1 MGTDFRKPPARP
13 VNCGREQREI
23 NVDPLT
29 ALLRLPAME
38 RRERGLEHTPQEIAQ
53 QPRTWRRTHEGLAVQ
68 RGELEEFLASTGLRD
83 NAEKRPTVFLVG
95 AGTSDYIGRS
105 LHHLLRRCWQSEV
118 IPVAS
123 TSLLT
128 DFSDLLI
135 PGRRYLWISFSR
147 SGNSPEGVAVLER
160 ALEECP
166 QVSHLLVSCNGSGRM
181 MQAVE
186 GRPGCHAIVLDDAVN
201 DRSLAMT
208 SSFTNM
214 VLTGQFLAHL
224 PHAEGYEPIVDA
236 LAAAGESLLPRAAQL
251 AASLVDEGYSR
262 VCFLGSGGLA
272 GGAMESA
279 LKVLELTA
287 GRVQSMSQATLA
299 LRHGP
304 MAALDQDTLLV
315 ASVSSE
321 APRRNYELD
330 LLREIGAKGLVRT
343 RVAVATDSQ
352 GLREEAEYVL
362 APETA
367 AAIPDA
373 CRPVLDVLFGQLL
386 GLFASIHAGLQ
397 PDSPS
402 PTGAI
407 SRVVPELSI
416 Y

>member
-1 MGTDFRKPPARP
+1 M
-13 VNCGREQREI
+13 
-23 NVDPLT
+23 DPLSQ
-29 ALLRLPAME
+29 LLRLPASE
-38 RRERGLEHTPQEIAQ
+38 KLERGLQHTPEEIAQ
-53 QPRTWRRTHEGLAVQ
+53 QPRTWRRTFQSLQAQ
-68 RGELEEFLASTGLRD
+68 RSEIGAFLAACGLRD
-83 NAEKRPTVFLVG
+83 EVKNRPTVFLVG

-105 LHHLLRRCWQSEV
+105 LHHLLRRCWQCEV

-128 DFSDLLI
+128 DFSDSLVA
-135 PGRRYLWISFSR
+135 GRRCLWISFSR
-147 SGNSPEGVAVLER
+147 SGNSPEGVAVLED

-166 QVSHLLVSCNGSGRM
+166 QISHLLVSCNGSGRM

-186 GRPGCHAIVLDDAVN
+186 GRPSCHAIVLDDETN
-201 DRSLAMT
+201 DRGLAMT

-224 PHAEGYEPIVDA
+224 ADPAAFAPIVDA
-236 LAAAGESLLPRAAQL
+236 LATAGESLLPQAAQL
-251 AASLVDEGYSR
+251 ASDLVGEDYNR
-262 VCFLGSGGLA
+262 VCFVGSGGLA
-272 GGAMESA
+272 GAAMESA

-304 MAALDQDTLLV
+304 MAALDRDTLLV
-315 ASVSSE
+315 AFISSQ
-321 APRRNYELD
+321 APRRSYELD
-330 LLREIGAKGLVRT
+330 LLREIGSKGLVRT
-343 RVAVATDSQ
+343 RVAVAADPK
-352 GLREEAEYVL
+352 GLSGEAEHVL

-367 AAIPDA
+367 VAIPDA
-373 CRPVLDVLFGQLL
+373 CRPVLDVLLGQSL

-397 PDSPS
+397 PDTPS

>member
-1 MGTDFRKPPARP
+1 M
-13 VNCGREQREI
+13 
-23 NVDPLT
+23 DPLS
-29 ALLRLPAME
+29 ALLRLPASE
-38 RRERGLEHTPQEIAQ
+38 KLERGLQHTPQEIAQ
-53 QPRTWRRTHEGLAVQ
+53 QPRTWRHTLDRLQTQ
-68 RGELEEFLASTGLRD
+68 RGPLETFLAAAGLRD
-83 NAEKRPTVFLVG
+83 EPDKRPIVFLVG

-105 LHHLLRRCWQSEV
+105 LHHLLRHRWQCEV

-128 DFSDLLI
+128 DFSDYLVSD
-135 PGRRYLWISFSR
+135 RRYLWISFSR

-181 MQAVE
+181 MQAIQ
-186 GRPGCHAIVLDDAVN
+186 GRAGCHAIVLDDETN
-201 DRSLAMT
+201 DRGLAMT

-214 VLTGQFLAHL
+214 VLTGQFLAHVAD
-224 PHAEGYEPIVDA
+224 PAAYAPILDA
-236 LAAAGESLLPRAAQL
+236 LVTAGESLLPRAAQL
-251 AASLVDEGYSR
+251 ASDLVSEGYSR

-272 GGAMESA
+272 GAAMESA

-304 MAALDQDTLLV
+304 MAALDAETLLI
-315 ASVSSE
+315 AFVSSQ
-321 APRRNYELD
+321 APRRNYEVD
-330 LLREIGAKGLVRT
+330 LLREIGSKGLVRT
-343 RVAVATDSQ
+343 RVAVATDPR
-352 GLREEAEYVL
+352 GLAGEAEHVL
-362 APETA
+362 APETG

-373 CRPVLDVLFGQLL
+373 CRPVLDVVFGQLL
-386 GLFASIHAGLQ
+386 GLLASLHAGLQ
-397 PDSPS
+397 PDTPS

>member
-1 MGTDFRKPPARP
+1 M
-13 VNCGREQREI
+13 
-23 NVDPLT
+23 DPLST
-29 ALLRLPAME
+29 LLRLSASE
-38 RRERGLEHTPQEIAQ
+38 KLERGLQHTPQEIAQ
-53 QPRTWRRTHEGLAVQ
+53 QPGTWRRTLDRLQAQRNELEAFLVSVGL
-68 RGELEEFLASTGLRD
+68 RGEP
-83 NAEKRPTVFLVG
+83 EKRPTVFLVG

-105 LHHLLRRCWQSEV
+105 LHHLLRRCWQCEV

-128 DFSDLLI
+128 DFSDSLV

-147 SGNSPEGVAVLER
+147 SGDSPEGVAVLER

-166 QVSHLLVSCNGSGRM
+166 QISHLLVSCNGSGRM

-186 GRPGCHAIVLDDAVN
+186 GRPGCHAIVLDDEVN

-214 VLTGQFLAHL
+214 VLTGQFLAHISD
-224 PHAEGYEPIVDA
+224 PAGYALIVNA
-236 LAAAGESLLPRAAQL
+236 LATAADSLMPQAAQL
-251 AASLVDEGYSR
+251 AHDLVGEGHPR
-262 VCFLGSGGLA
+262 VCFVGSGGLA
-272 GGAMESA
+272 GAAMESA

-287 GRVQSMSQATLA
+287 GRVLSMSQATLA

-304 MAALDQDTLLV
+304 MAALDRDTLLV
-315 ASVSSE
+315 SFISSQ

-330 LLREIGAKGLVRT
+330 LLREIGGKGLVRT
-343 RVAVATDSQ
+343 RVAVSADPR
-352 GLREEAEYVL
+352 GLAGEAEYVL
-362 APETA
+362 APQTA

-397 PDSPS
+397 PDTPS

>member
-1 MGTDFRKPPARP
+1 
-13 VNCGREQREI
+13 
-23 NVDPLT
+23 VDPLS
-29 ALLRLPAME
+29 ALLRLPASE
-38 RRERGLEHTPQEIAQ
+38 KLQRGLQHTPQEIAQ
-53 QPRTWRRTHEGLAVQ
+53 QPRTWRRTLDRLLAQ
-68 RGELEEFLASTGLRD
+68 RSELNAFLTSAGLRD
-83 NAEKRPTVFLVG
+83 EPEHRPTVFLVG

-105 LHHLLRRCWQSEV
+105 LHHLLRRCWQCEV

-128 DFSDLLI
+128 DFSDSII

-166 QVSHLLVSCNGSGRM
+166 QISHLLVTCDRSGRM
-181 MQAVE
+181 MQAME
-186 GRPGCHAIVLDDAVN
+186 GRPGCHAIVLDDEVN

-224 PHAEGYEPIVDA
+224 ADPAAYAPIVNA
-236 LAAAGESLLPRAAQL
+236 LVTAAESLLPQAAQL
-251 AASLVDEGYSR
+251 ASDLVGEGYSR

-272 GGAMESA
+272 GAAMESA

-287 GRVQSMSQATLA
+287 GRVQGISQATLA

-304 MAALDQDTLLV
+304 MAALDRDTLIV
-315 ASVSSE
+315 ALISSQ

-343 RVAVATDSQ
+343 RVAVAADPN
-352 GLREEAEYVL
+352 GLAGEAEYVL
-362 APETA
+362 APKTA

-373 CRPVLDVLFGQLL
+373 CRPMLDVLFGQLL

-407 SRVVPELSI
+407 TRVVPELSI

>member
-1 MGTDFRKPPARP
+1 MWSGA
-13 VNCGREQREI
+13 REI
-23 NVDPLT
+23 TVDPLST
-29 ALLRLPAME
+29 LLRLPASE
-38 RRERGLEHTPQEIAQ
+38 KLERGLQHTPQEIAQ
-53 QPRTWRRTHEGLAVQ
+53 QPRTWRRTLDRLQAHRNQ
-68 RGELEEFLASTGLRD
+68 LEAFLASAGLRD
-83 NAEKRPTVFLVG
+83 EPEKRPTVFLVG

-105 LHHLLRRCWQSEV
+105 LHHLLRHCWQCEV

-128 DFSDLLI
+128 DFSDSLV

-147 SGNSPEGVAVLER
+147 SGDSPEGVAVLER
-160 ALEECP
+160 ALDECP
-166 QVSHLLVSCNGSGRM
+166 QISHLLVSCNGSGRM

-186 GRPGCHAIVLDDAVN
+186 GRPGCHAIVLDDEVN

-214 VLTGQFLAHL
+214 VLTGQFLAYISD
-224 PHAEGYEPIVDA
+224 PAGYALIVNALATTADA
-236 LAAAGESLLPRAAQL
+236 LLPQAAHL
-251 AASLVDEGYSR
+251 AFDLVNEDHPR
-262 VCFLGSGGLA
+262 VCFVGSGGLA
-272 GGAMESA
+272 GAAMESA

-287 GRVQSMSQATLA
+287 GRVLSMSQATLA

-304 MAALDQDTLLV
+304 MAALDRDTLLV
-315 ASVSSE
+315 SFISSQ

-343 RVAVATDSQ
+343 RVAVSADPRALA
-352 GLREEAEYVL
+352 GEAEHVL
-362 APETA
+362 SPQTA
-367 AAIPDA
+367 VAIPDA
-373 CRPVLDVLFGQLL
+373 CRPMLDVLFGQLL
-386 GLFASIHAGLQ
+386 GLFASIHAGLH
-397 PDSPS
+397 PDTPS

>member
-1 MGTDFRKPPARP
+1 M
-13 VNCGREQREI
+13 
-23 NVDPLT
+23 DPLS
-29 ALLRLPAME
+29 ALLRLPASE
-38 RRERGLEHTPQEIAQ
+38 KRERGLEHTPHEIAQ
-53 QPRTWRRTHEGLAVQ
+53 QPGTWRRSLSRLQAQ
-68 RGELEEFLASTGLRD
+68 DGELAAFLASAGLRD
-83 NAEKRPTVFLVG
+83 ALEKRPTVFLVG

-105 LHHLLRRCWQSEV
+105 LHHLLRHCWQCEV

-128 DFSDLLI
+128 DFSDSLI

-166 QVSHLLVSCNGSGRM
+166 QVGHLLVTCNSSGRM
-181 MQAVE
+181 MRAIE
-186 GRPGCHAIVLDDAVN
+186 GRAGCHAIVLDDEVN

-214 VLTGQFLAHL
+214 VLTGQFLAHIAD
-224 PHAEGYEPIVDA
+224 PGAYAAVAEA
-236 LAAAGESLLPRAAQL
+236 LATAGESLLARAAQL
-251 AASLVDEGYSR
+251 ASDLVNEGYSR

-272 GGAMESA
+272 GAAMESA

-304 MAALDQDTLLV
+304 MAALDRDTLLV

-330 LLREIGAKGLVRT
+330 LLREIGGKELVRT
-343 RVAVATDSQ
+343 RVAVAADAQ
-352 GLREEAEYVL
+352 GLAGEAEHVL
-362 APETA
+362 APATA

-373 CRPVLDVLFGQLL
+373 CRPMLDVLFGQLL

-397 PDSPS
+397 PDTPS

>member
-1 MGTDFRKPPARP
+1 M
-13 VNCGREQREI
+13 
-23 NVDPLT
+23 DPLS
-29 ALLRLPAME
+29 ALLRLPASE
-38 RRERGLEHTPQEIAQ
+38 KRERGLEHTSHEIAQ
-53 QPRTWRRTHEGLAVQ
+53 QPGTWRRTLGRLQARQ
-68 RGELEEFLASTGLRD
+68 SELQAFLASAGLRD
-83 NAEKRPTVFLVG
+83 PQEKRPTVFLVG

-105 LHHLLRRCWQSEV
+105 LHHLLRRRWQCEV

-128 DFSDLLI
+128 DFSDALV

-166 QVSHLLVSCNGSGRM
+166 QISHLLVSCNGSGRM
-181 MQAVE
+181 MRAVE
-186 GRPGCHAIVLDDAVN
+186 GRAACHAIVLDDEVN

-224 PHAEGYEPIVDA
+224 WSLDGYAPIVEA

-251 AASLVDEGYSR
+251 ASDLVDEGYSR

-272 GGAMESA
+272 GAAMESA

-321 APRRNYELD
+321 SPRRNYELD

-343 RVAVATDSQ
+343 RVAVAADPQ
-352 GLREEAEYVL
+352 ELLREAEHVL
-362 APETA
+362 APEGGR
-367 AAIPDA
+367 AIPDA

>member
-1 MGTDFRKPPARP
+1 M
-13 VNCGREQREI
+13 
-23 NVDPLT
+23 DPLT
-29 ALLRLPAME
+29 SLLRLPASE
-38 RRERGLEHTPQEIAQ
+38 KLERGLLHTPQEIAH
-53 QPRTWRRTHEGLAVQ
+53 QPETWRRTFDQLQSHSNDLAA
-68 RGELEEFLASTGLRD
+68 FLASSGLQD
-83 NAEKRPTVFLVG
+83 APEHRPTVFLVG
-95 AGTSDYIGRS
+95 AGSSDYIGRS
-105 LHHLLRRCWQSEV
+105 LHHLLRSAWQCEV

-128 DFSDLLI
+128 DYSDSLI
-135 PGRRYLWISFSR
+135 QGRRYLWISFSR
-147 SGNSPEGVAVLER
+147 SGNSPEGIAVLER

-166 QVSHLLVSCNGSGRM
+166 LVNHLLVTCDRSGRM
-181 MQAVE
+181 TKVLD
-186 GRPGCHAIVLDDAVN
+186 GHPRSHAIVLDDATN

-214 VLTGQFLAHL
+214 VLTGQFLAYL
-224 PHAEGYEPIVDA
+224 PRSSEYQPILSA
-236 LAAAGESLLPRAAQL
+236 LAAAAESLLPRASQL
-251 AASLVDEGYSR
+251 AAQLVQENYHR

-272 GGAMESA
+272 GAAMESA

-304 MAALDQDTLLV
+304 MAALDRDTLLV
-315 ASVSSE
+315 SFISNQ

-330 LLREIGAKGLVRT
+330 LLREIGGKELVRT
-343 RVAVATDSQ
+343 RVAVSADPQ
-352 GLREEAEYVL
+352 GLAAEAEQVL

-373 CRPVLDVLFGQLL
+373 CRPMLDVIFGQLL
-386 GLFASIHAGLQ
+386 GLFASVHAGLK
-397 PDSPS
+397 PDAPS
-402 PTGAI
+402 PNGAI

>member
-1 MGTDFRKPPARP
+1 M
-13 VNCGREQREI
+13 
-23 NVDPLT
+23 
-29 ALLRLPAME
+29 LRLSASE
-38 RRERGLEHTPQEIAQ
+38 KLERGLQHTPQEIAQ
-53 QPRTWRRTHEGLAVQ
+53 QPRTWRRTLDRLQAQ
-68 RGELEEFLASTGLRD
+68 RDELQAFLGSTGLRD
-83 NAEKRPTVFLVG
+83 QPEHRPTVFLVG

-105 LHHLLRRCWQSEV
+105 LHHLLRRCWQCEV

-128 DFSDLLI
+128 DFSDYVI

-160 ALEECP
+160 ALAECP
-166 QVSHLLVSCNGSGRM
+166 QIDHLLVSCNGSGRM
-181 MQAVE
+181 MQAIE
-186 GRPGCHAIVLDDAVN
+186 GRARCHALVLDDEVN

-224 PHAEGYEPIVDA
+224 SDPDSYTPIVDA
-236 LAAAGESLLPRAAQL
+236 LATAAEWLMPRAAQL
-251 AASLVDEGYSR
+251 ASDLVNEGYSR

-272 GGAMESA
+272 GAAMESA

-287 GRVQSMSQATLA
+287 GRVLSLSQATLA

-304 MAALDQDTLLV
+304 MAALDGDTLLV
-315 ASVSSE
+315 AFISSQ
-321 APRRNYELD
+321 APRRSYELD

-343 RVAVATDSQ
+343 RVAVSADPQ
-352 GLREEAEYVL
+352 GLSGEAEHVL
-362 APETA
+362 APEAA

-373 CRPVLDVLFGQLL
+373 CRPMFDVLFGQML

>member
-1 MGTDFRKPPARP
+1 M
-13 VNCGREQREI
+13 
-23 NVDPLT
+23 DPLSN
-29 ALLRLPAME
+29 LLRLPASE
-38 RRERGLEHTPQEIAQ
+38 KLERGLQYTPREIEQ
-53 QPRTWRRTHEGLAVQ
+53 QPHTWRRTLTRLQAQ
-68 RGELEEFLASTGLRD
+68 RRELESFLASAGLRD
-83 NAEKRPTVFLVG
+83 KPERRPTVFLVG

-105 LHHLLRRCWQSEV
+105 LHHLLRRCWQTDV

-128 DFSDLLI
+128 DFSDSII
-135 PGRRYLWISFSR
+135 PGRRSLWISFSR

-166 QVSHLLVSCNGSGRM
+166 QISHLLVSCNSSGRM
-181 MQAVE
+181 MKEVE
-186 GRPGCHAIVLDDAVN
+186 GRPGCQAIVLDDETN
-201 DRSLAMT
+201 DRGLAMT

-214 VLTGQFLAHL
+214 VLTGQFLAYL
-224 PHAEGYEPIVDA
+224 EDTDGYAAIVDA

-251 AASLVDEGYSR
+251 ASDLVSEGLPS
-262 VCFLGSGGLA
+262 VCFVGSGGLA
-272 GGAMESA
+272 GAAMESA

-304 MAALDQDTLLV
+304 MAALDPKTLLV
-315 ASVSSE
+315 AFLSNH

-330 LLREIGAKGLVRT
+330 LLREIGAKDLVRT
-343 RVAVATDSQ
+343 RVAVAADPQ
-352 GLREEAEYVL
+352 GLTGEAEHVL
-362 APETA
+362 APATSA
-367 AAIPDA
+367 DIPDA

-386 GLFASIHAGLQ
+386 GLFASMHAGLQ
-397 PDSPS
+397 PDTPS

>member
-1 MGTDFRKPPARP
+1 
-13 VNCGREQREI
+13 
-23 NVDPLT
+23 VDPL
-29 ALLRLPAME
+29 ASLLRLSASE
-38 RRERGLEHTPQEIAQ
+38 KLERGLQHTPREIAQ
-53 QPRTWRRTHEGLAVQ
+53 QPRTWRRTLDLLQAQ
-68 RGELEEFLASTGLRD
+68 RAELDTFLASIGLHDEPER
-83 NAEKRPTVFLVG
+83 RPTVFLVG

-105 LHHLLRRCWQSEV
+105 LHHLLRRCWQCEV

-128 DFSDLLI
+128 DFSDSLI

-166 QVSHLLVSCNGSGRM
+166 QVSHLLVSCNRSSRM
-181 MQAVE
+181 MQAIE
-186 GRPGCHAIVLDDAVN
+186 GRPGCHAIVLDDEVN

-214 VLTGQFLAHL
+214 VLTGQFLAYL
-224 PHAEGYEPIVDA
+224 SDPAAYVPIVEA
-236 LAAAGESLLPRAAQL
+236 LAAAGDSLLPQAAQL
-251 AASLVDEGYSR
+251 ASDLVSEGYSR

-272 GGAMESA
+272 GAAMESA

-287 GRVQSMSQATLA
+287 GRVLSMSQATLA

-304 MAALDQDTLLV
+304 MAALDRETLLV
-315 ASVSSE
+315 AFISSH

-330 LLREIGAKGLVRT
+330 LLREIGSKGLVRK
-343 RVAVATDSQ
+343 RVAVAADPQ
-352 GLREEAEYVL
+352 GLAGEAEHLL
-362 APETA
+362 APQHA

-386 GLFASIHAGLQ
+386 GLFASMHAGLQ
-397 PDSPS
+397 PDTPSPS
-402 PTGAI
+402 GAI

>member
-1 MGTDFRKPPARP
+1 M
-13 VNCGREQREI
+13 
-23 NVDPLT
+23 DPL
-29 ALLRLPAME
+29 ASLLRLSASE
-38 RRERGLEHTPQEIAQ
+38 KLERGLQHTPREIAQ
-53 QPRTWRRTHEGLAVQ
+53 QPRTWRRTLDLLQAQ
-68 RGELEEFLASTGLRD
+68 RAELDTFLASIGLHDEPER
-83 NAEKRPTVFLVG
+83 RPTVFLVG

-105 LHHLLRRCWQSEV
+105 LHHLLRRCWQCEV

-128 DFSDLLI
+128 DFSDSLI

-166 QVSHLLVSCNGSGRM
+166 QVSHLLVSCNRSSRM
-181 MQAVE
+181 MQAIE
-186 GRPGCHAIVLDDAVN
+186 GRPGCHAIVLDDEVN

-214 VLTGQFLAHL
+214 VLTGQFLAYL
-224 PHAEGYEPIVDA
+224 SDPAAYVPIVEA
-236 LAAAGESLLPRAAQL
+236 LAAAGDSLLPQAAQL
-251 AASLVDEGYSR
+251 ASDLVSEGYSR

-272 GGAMESA
+272 GAAMESA

-287 GRVQSMSQATLA
+287 GRVLSMSQATLA

-304 MAALDQDTLLV
+304 MAALDRETLLV
-315 ASVSSE
+315 AFISSH

-330 LLREIGAKGLVRT
+330 LLREIGSKGLVRK
-343 RVAVATDSQ
+343 RVAVAADPQ
-352 GLREEAEYVL
+352 GLAGEAEHLL
-362 APETA
+362 APQHA

-386 GLFASIHAGLQ
+386 GLFASMHAGLQ
-397 PDSPS
+397 PDTPSPS
-402 PTGAI
+402 GAI